1 MQQKDRREL
10 TPEEKWEQATLANNF
25 IFYKVMRHHPT
36 ECKEMLE
43 LLLGI
48 KVDRIEMRNEETI
61 DVDFMAKGI
70 RLDLYVSDSDRV
82 FDIEI
87 QATDTGELPQR
98 ARYYQGIMDVDT
110 LATGQAYDSLK
121 ESHVI
126 FLCMEDP
133 FRRWGKGLPVYTFE
147 NLCREDTTVPLGDR
161 TYKRFFIVPTCAT
174 MLADKEQ
181 QAFFS
186 LLSANKTGKS
196 GTSFTDRLKA
206 LVEDAKHNTQWR
218 MQFMTWEQQMNL
230 ERRQGRE
237 EGRKEG
243 IAIGEER
250 GERNA
255 RLEAA
260 RNLLAMHILTD
271 EQIVQASGL
280 SLSEVQQIAAEL
292 ATYPS
297 ILALLS

>member
-1 MQQKDRREL
+1 MQSQDSREL
-10 TPEEKWEQATLANNF
+10 TPEQKWKQATLANNF
-25 IFYKVMRHHPT
+25 IFYKVMRHHPA

-48 KVDRIEMRNEETI
+48 KVDRIEMSNEETI
-61 DVDFMAKGI
+61 DVDFTSKGI

-110 LATGQAYDSLK
+110 LATGQTYDSLK

-133 FRRWGKGLPVYTFE
+133 FKQLRKGLPVYTFE

-161 TYKRFFIVPTCAT
+161 TYKHFFIAQNCAT
-174 MLADKEQ
+174 MLKDREQ
-181 QAFFS
+181 KAFFG
-186 LLSANKTGKS
+186 LLAENKTGS
-196 GTSFTDRLKA
+196 LLTDRLKG
-206 LVEDAKHNTQWR
+206 LVEAAKQNSQWR

-237 EGRKEG
+237 EG
-243 IAIGEER
+243 IAIGKEQGIAQ

-260 RNLLAMHILTD
+260 RKLLAMHILTD
-271 EQIVQASGL
+271 EQIAQAQGL
-280 SLSEVQQIAAEL
+280 ELSEVQQLAEEV
-292 ATYPS
+292 S
-297 ILALLS
+297 